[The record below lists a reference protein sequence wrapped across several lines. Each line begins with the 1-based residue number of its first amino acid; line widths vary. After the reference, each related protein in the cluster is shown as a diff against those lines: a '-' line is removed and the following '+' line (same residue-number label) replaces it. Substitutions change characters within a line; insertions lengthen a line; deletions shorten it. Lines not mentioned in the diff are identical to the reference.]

1 MDEEIHPPAM
11 WGGRGRHGVP
21 CELCKANSVDAP
33 AANGGIQ
40 VDLCLC
46 RCQALFL
53 STLSVDPF
61 YFPTSADHLPSAHAQ
76 THSHARALART
87 HTLSLFLSLFSG
99 GWTKAVSSV
108 TTASGDVSSVFAR
121 RALAGIIRIGRPH
134 LNGQSLREKPRL
146 QLVQLSQT
154 SQSAFCLKMGAAVD
168 PSSRRLGRLCKGAKA
183 RHVLLPL

>member
-61 YFPTSADHLPSAHAQ
+61 YFPTSADHLPSAHA
-76 THSHARALART
+76 
-87 HTLSLFLSLFSG
+87 
-99 GWTKAVSSV
+99 AVSSV